1 MNKAAKSQSL
11 MREIVKVTSQIQVQ
25 FPELYLLL
33 NETPQ
38 LYSKSRK
45 CPFVDDLE
53 FYLNS
58 ITLQLN
64 GFKKYEKK
72 TTSTL

>member
-1 MNKAAKSQSL
+1 MNKGAKSQSL

-25 FPELYLLL
+25 FPELYNLL

-38 LYSKSRK
+38 LYSKSQN
-45 CPFVDDLE
+45 CPFAEDLA

-64 GFKKYEKK
+64 GFKNYKKK
-72 TTSTL
+72 TSQSL